1 MFEILGY
8 RGIGLKD
15 VSCVGFRGP
24 REGGACDLLR
34 ETGDRLY
41 VGGERRSCRSTC
53 SCQVLCGF

>member
-24 REGGACDLLR
+24 REGGGLR
-34 ETGDRLY
+34 FIARD
-41 VGGERRSCRSTC
+41 GGPALCRW
-53 SCQVLCGF
+53 